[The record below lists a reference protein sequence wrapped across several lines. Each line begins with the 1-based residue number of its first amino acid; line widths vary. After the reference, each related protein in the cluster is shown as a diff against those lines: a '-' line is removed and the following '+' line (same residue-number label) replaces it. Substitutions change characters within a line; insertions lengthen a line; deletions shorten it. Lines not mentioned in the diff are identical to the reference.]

1 MLFTRIWLILQ
12 NISWLTVQHLADG
25 LQGGEPHSLR
35 LSSFQHRQVCLAF
48 AFPVFSTD
56 RFACVMPMRSA
67 NSPDDI
73 FLRAIITSKFT
84 IIMISVFF

>member
-1 MLFTRIWLILQ
+1 MSPGWQSSTLQ
-12 NISWLTVQHLADG
+12 IASKVENRTAL
-25 LQGGEPHSLR
+25 
-35 LSSFQHRQVCLAF
+35 

-84 IIMISVFF
+84 MIMIPMFF